1 MSEGWKAGLSGA
13 QEARAVTTAR
23 EYEQAER
30 GGADAANFTSEQ
42 VWRALT
48 RASRW

>member
-1 MSEGWKAGLSGA
+1 M
-13 QEARAVTTAR
+13 TTAR

-48 RASRW
+48 RASSVVSYLTSFPP